1 MKRTHDAEKI
11 QELEKLQ
18 KKNERLR
25 REQELSRGWMKLH
38 AEFRREGQELPPP
51 TFLNDDKEPSET
63 QPLRSRTIINKKIGG
78 RRIQSARK
86 THHTVS
92 KVGESHFTT
101 L

>member
-1 MKRTHDAEKI
+1 MEKI

-18 KKNERLR
+18 KKSRRSERLR

-78 RRIQSARK
+78 RRIQSTRK